1 MINPTDLVRGQKTR
15 KEVEREEKKAELGVC
30 RIRKLPK
37 DGKRLL
43 HGRFCKRNQK
53 FTDRF
58 GLVTRTSLVWLQLIE
73 YSRTK
78 ISM

>member
-37 DGKRLL
+37 DGKGYCTVGSASVIRNLL
-43 HGRFCKRNQK
+43 I
-53 FTDRF
+53 D
-58 GLVTRTSLVWLQLIE
+58 LAWLQEQVLSG
-73 YSRTK
+73 YN
-78 ISM
+78 